1 MTGYGHTPLFG
12 AFVTPSNDPPQRP
25 VELAVAAER
34 AGFDLVTFQDH
45 PYQARFHD
53 TWTLMAYVAARTS
66 RIRIAGNVLN
76 LPLRQPAVLAR
87 SAISLDLLSQGR
99 FEMALG
105 AGGFWDP
112 IVAMGGRRLTP
123 GQSRR
128 ALDEA
133 IRIMR
138 QMWAPDERGPVRVDG
153 DHYRVVGAKRG
164 PAPAHPIGIWIGG
177 YKPRML
183 ELIGRSADGWLPSL
197 SFLPGGP
204 SDLAELNR
212 RIDEAAVAAGRDPR
226 GIRRILNVTG
236 RFGPRRD
243 GFLDGPAEAWAQDL
257 AELATSYGI
266 GGFVFA
272 VDDEPTLERI
282 AAEMVPATRE
292 LLAD

>member
-105 AGGFWDP
+105 AGGDRCASTATITGW
-112 IVAMGGRRLTP
+112 
-123 GQSRR
+123 S
-128 ALDEA
+128 
-133 IRIMR
+133 
-138 QMWAPDERGPVRVDG
+138 APS
-153 DHYRVVGAKRG
+153 A
-164 PAPAHPIGIWIGG
+164 APHP
-177 YKPRML
+177 PT
-183 ELIGRSADGWLPSL
+183 RSASGSADTS
-197 SFLPGGP
+197 PGCW
-204 SDLAELNR
+204 S
-212 RIDEAAVAAGRDPR
+212 
-226 GIRRILNVTG
+226 
-236 RFGPRRD
+236 
-243 GFLDGPAEAWAQDL
+243 
-257 AELATSYGI
+257 
-266 GGFVFA
+266 
-272 VDDEPTLERI
+272 
-282 AAEMVPATRE
+282 
-292 LLAD
+292 

>member
-138 QMWAPDERGPVRVDG
+138 QMWPPTSGDRCASTATITGWSAPS
-153 DHYRVVGAKRG
+153 A
-164 PAPAHPIGIWIGG
+164 APHP
-177 YKPRML
+177 PT
-183 ELIGRSADGWLPSL
+183 RSASGSADTS
-197 SFLPGGP
+197 PGCW
-204 SDLAELNR
+204 S
-212 RIDEAAVAAGRDPR
+212 
-226 GIRRILNVTG
+226 
-236 RFGPRRD
+236 
-243 GFLDGPAEAWAQDL
+243 
-257 AELATSYGI
+257 
-266 GGFVFA
+266 
-272 VDDEPTLERI
+272 
-282 AAEMVPATRE
+282 
-292 LLAD
+292 